1 MSSILMGGSINWTKF
16 KDIRAQLVIMV
27 YLDAVFG
34 WKLNRTNYGYLGC
47 LIVAQRINSAFKS
60 VVQICWLDVNF
71 TGIFSSSDLKRIT
84 YQNHKA
90 TPGTAT
96 LGIFA
101 NRTIA
106 KSRIRLSCCI
116 RTRRLAARV
125 PKARE
130 HRSCAFLC
138 YKRLRNHRA
147 FVPKANG

>member
-1 MSSILMGGSINWTKF
+1 MS
-16 KDIRAQLVIMV
+16 MV

-34 WKLNRTNYGYLGC
+34 RKLNRTDYGYLGC
-47 LIVAQRINSAFKS
+47 LILAQRINSAFKG
-60 VVQICWLDVNF
+60 VVQICWLDVK
-71 TGIFSSSDLKRIT
+71 FSDISSTSNVKRIT

-116 RTRRLAARV
+116 RTRRLAPRV
-125 PKARE
+125 PKARK
-130 HRSCAFLC
+130 HRSCTFLC